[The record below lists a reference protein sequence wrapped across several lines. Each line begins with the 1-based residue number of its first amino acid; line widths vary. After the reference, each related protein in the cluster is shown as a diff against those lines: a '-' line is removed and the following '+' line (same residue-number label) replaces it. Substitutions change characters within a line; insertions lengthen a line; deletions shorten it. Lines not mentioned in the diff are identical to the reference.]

1 MPVEIERK
9 FLVADDGWRPLSRS
23 SQSFCQGYLAL
34 GPGPTV
40 RVRRAGSAAFVTIK
54 GDGQVARPEF
64 EYAIPVADA
73 EAMLAGLCHRPLVEK
88 TRHDVWHAGVLWH
101 VDEFRGGN
109 DGLVLAEVELTAADQ
124 AVHLPNWVGREV
136 TDDPGYRN
144 SELSRRPI
152 RERAAGSPSPEGADR
167 SDGGPPVRAGDSA
180 PEDRMLR

>member
-1 MPVEIERK
+1 MRISALAQEVKFLPLASGGTAAQQLSPEAATAHPGRCAGPNGSRMPVEIERR

-54 GDGQVARPEF
+54 GDGQVALPEF

-109 DGLVLAEVELTAADQ
+109 DGLVLAEAE
-124 AVHLPNWVGREV
+124 
-136 TDDPGYRN
+136 
-144 SELSRRPI
+144 SRRLA
-152 RERAAGSPSPEGADR
+152 RWR
-167 SDGGPPVRAGDSA
+167 
-180 PEDRMLR
+180 